1 MVQKGKV
8 VMESSV
14 FSKKFMQS
22 WKQLI
27 QDLYG
32 YEEYMDFLVVPSAL
46 FSKTLLYAPL
56 LNYTDR
62 LSSDIV
68 DLHELA
74 KDNNFQIRTINP
86 RFKDFSYNDTVT
98 MRLDLQ
104 KDYETVFM
112 KFFHSKC
119 RNQIRKA
126 QKSSISFTIGN
137 DVKHVDEFY
146 ELFRATMKRYGT
158 PAFSKKLFFL
168 LVEHFNATFIVAKM
182 GNTPISALV
191 LVYDNDIAWVPW
203 AASDELY
210 RKYCPNHLIYAE
222 GIKKAIDDNKKI
234 FDFGR
239 SSYGGN
245 TYKFKIQWGAK
256 PVKIDIITS
265 NNDNVYSKYELAS
278 KVWKQLPDIATDF
291 IGPRLCKY
299 LPDL

>member
-8 VMESSV
+8 VMESYV
-14 FSKKFMQS
+14 FSKEFMQS
-22 WKQLI
+22 WKQLL

-32 YEEYMDFLVVPSAL
+32 YEEYMDFLVIPSIL
-46 FSKTLLYAPL
+46 FSKTLSYTPL

-62 LSSDIV
+62 FSSDIV
-68 DLHELA
+68 DLYELA
-74 KDNNFQIRTINP
+74 KDNNFQIRTVNST
-86 RFKDFSYNDTVT
+86 FKDFSDNDTVT

-104 KDYETVFM
+104 KEYETVFM
-112 KFFHSKC
+112 KLFHSKC

-126 QKSSISFTIGN
+126 QKSSISFTTGN

-146 ELFRATMKRYGT
+146 ELFKVTMKRYGT
-158 PAFSKKLFFL
+158 PAFPKKLFNL
-168 LVEHFNATFIVAKM
+168 LVKYFQVIFIVAKM
-182 GNTPISALV
+182 DNKPISALV
-191 LVYDNDIAWVPW
+191 LVYDTDIAWVPW

-222 GIKKAIDDNKKI
+222 GIKRAIYDNKKI

-245 TYKFKIQWGAK
+245 TYKFKAQWGAK

-265 NNDNVYSKYELAS
+265 NNNNIYSKYELAS
-278 KVWKQLPDIATDF
+278 KIWKQLPDFVTDF